1 MRLKIDLH
9 IHTCYSYDSL
19 VTPKELIFYAK
30 KRGLDGLA
38 ITDHNRIDGALKIAK
53 ETDFTIIPGIE
64 VSSSDGHVLG
74 LNVQEQIPKWLSI
87 SETVDKIHEAGGIAV
102 ACHPVTFFKISL
114 GEHTNSKLDAV
125 EVINSSA
132 FPFKHSVKRS
142 KKMASRLE
150 VAQVAGSD
158 AHYGPEIGCAYTI
171 IESERTVE
179 EIIKAISKGIC
190 QPFGGAIPLKTR
202 LKRQLLLFKRRYG

>member
-1 MRLKIDLH
+1 LRLKIDLH